1 MTTAKIL
8 QFPVGGR
15 AAWTR
20 SQSAELERE
29 LLHAAAQGAGMPRV
43 ANVASGGAWYHEQAM
58 AEEDAEGKR

>member
-15 AAWTR
+15 AAWTSQR
-20 SQSAELERE
+20 SHSAQYERDS
-29 LLHAAAQGAGMPRV
+29 LFAAEMPRI

-58 AEEDAEGKR
+58 AEETSEGKR